1 MSGIRAFDRQPVAST
16 TNFAVTVWPSDV
28 VTDQS
33 ANDLTSRKGREEIK
47 TKILKRLKAQTDV
60 KVHEVLLTDV
70 AVQ

>member
-1 MSGIRAFDRQPVAST
+1 VRDI
-16 TNFAVTVWPSDV
+16 VTDV

-33 ANDLTSRKGREEIK
+33 AAELKSRKGREEIK
-47 TKILKRLKAQTDV
+47 TKILKRLKSQTDV